1 MALETVN
8 KNTAVKF
15 KLGRNNGRISTKM
28 SEIDKICL
36 ESYVDT
42 RVQLKQQI
50 QICMMEVAGD
60 KEQFIQ
66 FLRDGKLYE
75 SLGNGIAISHATR
88 DLSYV
93 AVRGC
98 RWC

>member
-36 ESYVDT
+36 ERYST
-42 RVQLKQQI
+42 PPGRVT
-50 QICMMEVAGD
+50 V
-60 KEQFIQ
+60 
-66 FLRDGKLYE
+66 LY
-75 SLGNGIAISHATR
+75 N
-88 DLSYV
+88 
-93 AVRGC
+93 
-98 RWC
+98 